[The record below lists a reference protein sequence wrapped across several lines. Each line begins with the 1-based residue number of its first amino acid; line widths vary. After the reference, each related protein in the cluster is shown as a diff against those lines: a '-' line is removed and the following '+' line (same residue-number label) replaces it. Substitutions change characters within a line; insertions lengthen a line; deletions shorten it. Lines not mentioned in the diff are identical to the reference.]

1 MIEEGFDY
9 ESVEPSF
16 DSEERLPK
24 GTPQVPHKLSARLSK
39 LDGNQVI
46 YFVDKDFGIKNGLS
60 SRMRFNI
67 LHPTR
72 PNLCEITIPI
82 ERV

>member
-1 MIEEGFDY
+1 M
-9 ESVEPSF
+9 
-16 DSEERLPK
+16 SEEEVFESHPFVEDEMEIVIK
-24 GTPQVPHKLSARLSK
+24 GTPQVPLSLSARLSK
-39 LDGNQVI
+39 VEGNEVI

-60 SRMRFNI
+60 PKMRFNI

-82 ERV
+82 QRV

>member
-1 MIEEGFDY
+1 M
-9 ESVEPSF
+9 
-16 DSEERLPK
+16 SEEEVFESHPFIEDEREIVIK
-24 GTPQVPHKLSARLSK
+24 GTPQVPFSLSAKLSK
-39 LDGNQVI
+39 VEGNQVI

-60 SRMRFNI
+60 SKMRFNI

-82 ERV
+82 QRV

>member
-1 MIEEGFDY
+1 M
-9 ESVEPSF
+9 
-16 DSEERLPK
+16 SEEEVFESFPFAEEEKEVVIK
-24 GTPQVPHKLSARLSK
+24 GTPQVPHSLSAKLSKEDGSK
-39 LDGNQVI
+39 TI

-60 SRMRFNI
+60 SKMKFNI

-82 ERV
+82 QRV

>member
-1 MIEEGFDY
+1 MEEGFKIQK
-9 ESVEPSF
+9 EI
-16 DSEERLPK
+16 K
-24 GTPQVPHKLSARLSK
+24 GTPQVPFKLSAKLSK
-39 LDGNQVI
+39 EDGSETI
-46 YFVDKDFGIKNGLS
+46 YFIDKDFGIKNELS
-60 SRMRFNI
+60 SKMNFSI

>member
-1 MIEEGFDY
+1 MSEEEVFESFPSIEE
-9 ESVEPSF
+9 EKEVVI
-16 DSEERLPK
+16 K
-24 GTPQVPHKLSARLSK
+24 GTPQVPHSLSAKLSKEDGSK
-39 LDGNQVI
+39 TI

-60 SRMRFNI
+60 SRMNFNI

-82 ERV
+82 QRV

>member
-1 MIEEGFDY
+1 MEEGF
-9 ESVEPSF
+9 ETVKEI
-16 DSEERLPK
+16 K
-24 GTPQVPHKLSARLSK
+24 GIPQVPFKLSAKLTKEDGSK
-39 LDGNQVI
+39 SI
-46 YFVDKDFGIKNGLS
+46 YFIDKDFGIKNELS
-60 SRMRFNI
+60 SRMNFSV